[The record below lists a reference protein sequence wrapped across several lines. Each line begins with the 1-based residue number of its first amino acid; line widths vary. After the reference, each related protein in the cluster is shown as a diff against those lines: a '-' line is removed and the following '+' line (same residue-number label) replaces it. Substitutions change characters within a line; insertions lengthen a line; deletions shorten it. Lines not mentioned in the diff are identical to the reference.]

1 MQRNVNDTVEGMTVI
16 MTTLGMARKMERIST
31 EKNISALVDIC
42 ADGMTETPIT
52 IKGDTVIARST
63 R

>member
-1 MQRNVNDTVEGMTVI
+1 MNVNDIVQGMTVI
-16 MTTLGMARKMERIST
+16 VTSLGMARKMERIPT

-52 IKGDTVIARST
+52 IKEDTVIVRST
-63 R
+63 G

>member
-1 MQRNVNDTVEGMTVI
+1 MNVNDIVQGMTVI
-16 MTTLGMARKMERIST
+16 VTSLGMARKMERIPT

-52 IKGDTVIARST
+52 IEDTVIVRST
-63 R
+63 G